1 MRKKWLGISLS
12 VGITGALI
20 WGYGASAST
29 DNTTMGVYESALH
42 QTKEAKSM
50 TAHAQL
56 ALTDNGTKLF
66 TLEGVAKIDH
76 NQHIGN
82 VDATYADML
91 GEKSFQAFLE
101 KDQVVVKKGD
111 SDVYRLME
119 KMVRKHKPEN
129 DADNKRGVMMHKLF
143 ATLFGDIGKE
153 STVENLADGGKRT
166 SLQLSEE
173 QIPVFVQA
181 AGPIIYDKLAE
192 HSQEESSAE
201 NHLSVKLPRLQ
212 EDFQVEQVSLNATI
226 NKNNQ
231 IEQQSALVH
240 LSGTDESGK
249 EHKLQLSVDIRL
261 SDLGTTT
268 PDRIDLTGKQVEKV
282 SREDMKNRWKK
293 GWSKHSDSDSE

>member
-20 WGYGASAST
+20 WGYGASASA
-29 DNTTMGVYESALH
+29 DSTTMGVYESALH
-42 QTKEAKSM
+42 QTKEAKNM

-56 ALTDNGTKLF
+56 TLTDNGAKLL

-82 VDATYADML
+82 VDATFTDTL
-91 GEKSFQAFLE
+91 GEKSMQAFLE

-111 SDVYRLME
+111 SNVYRVME
-119 KMVRKHKPEN
+119 KMDRGHQSEN
-129 DADNKRGVMMHKLF
+129 DVDNNRGAMMHKLF
-143 ATLFGDIGKE
+143 ATVFGDLGKNA
-153 STVENLADGGKRT
+153 TVENLPDGGKRT

-173 QIPVFVQA
+173 QIPAFIQV

-192 HSQEESSAE
+192 HSQEASSSE
-201 NHLSVKLPRLQ
+201 NHLSVQLPRLQ
-212 EDFQVEQVSLNATI
+212 IQVDQVLLNAKI
-226 NKNNQ
+226 DEKNQ
-231 IEQQSALVH
+231 IEQQSAVVY
-240 LSGTDESGK
+240 LSGTDASGK
-249 EHKLQLSVDIRL
+249 EHKLQLSLDIRL

-282 SREDMKNRWKK
+282 SREDMKNKWRT
-293 GWSKHSDSDSE
+293 GWTKHSDSE